1 MLNKKTFLMLAMAA
15 GVVTA
20 PAVHAQGFGGGL
32 GSIGKSALSGAESG
46 VASQGTSMASSMLP
60 SLSSASTGNLAG
72 ILGYCVQNNVLQQS
86 SSTAQSVLGSLTQ
99 QPGVTSSSAYEAGQR
114 GLLQTGN
121 NQMFSLANL
130 KGELKTKLCSM
141 VLDKAQSA
149 L

>member
-1 MLNKKTFLMLAMAA
+1 MLNKKTFLMLAMAP
-15 GVVTA
+15 GVVAA

-72 ILGYCVQNNVLQQS
+72 ILGYCVQNNVLQQG

-99 QPGVTSSSAYEAGQR
+99 KPGVTSSSAYEAGQQ